1 VRTAASRLLFF
12 LLLTFCGL
20 NLAETV
26 GRSAIPFSLQGKIR
40 NLETRRE
47 VEPGVDDVHLLT
59 VGDRVLQIDAELAS
73 RIQIGDWISKK
84 GWETSLQTPR
94 GRVRLALSQDFWG
107 MGVVMPVLLGV
118 GVVLLFSS
126 SSASPTTKREPETT
140 TPPLEPASSTA
151 R

>member
-1 VRTAASRLLFF
+1 MRTAASRLLFF
-12 LLLTFCGL
+12 LLLVFCGL
-20 NLAETV
+20 NLAETL

-59 VGDRVLQIDAELAS
+59 VGNRVLQIDAELAG
-73 RIQIGDWISKK
+73 RLQIGDWISKK
-84 GWETSLQTPR
+84 GWERSLQTPG
-94 GRVRLALSQDFWG
+94 GRVRLTLSQDFRG
-107 MGVVMPVLLGV
+107 MGVVIPWLLGT
-118 GVVLLFSS
+118 GVVLLLSA

-140 TPPLEPASSTA
+140 TKPPGPASSTA